1 MKFQGQETGLPS
13 DIIIL
18 VVIETCKLLLKDSLS
33 QTYNSQCFFAVLINA
48 ALAKNSLQRF
58 FVTDLVN
65 LFFAVLINAVLI
77 KSSLYFTPPP
87 Q

>member
-1 MKFQGQETGLPS
+1 MKFQGQETGLSS
-13 DIIIL
+13 DVIIL
-18 VVIETCKLLLKDSLS
+18 DAIEACKFLLKDFSS
-33 QTYNSQCFFAVLINA
+33 QTYSSQCFFAVLINA

-77 KSSLYFTPPP
+77 KSSL
-87 Q
+87 